1 MKKIYLVASVL
12 VGMLSLTQVNAQ
24 VGLEGIVVEKYY
36 ISDASDS
43 TDAADNGS
51 VYPLHVG
58 STTYRVYAD
67 LQTGYSLIQLFG
79 SEQHPW
85 QIGTTTSFFNDP
97 NWGVSVYQGTSVNN
111 TKKNTQLIDS
121 YITIGGVA
129 NGLCGVLKTEDTDGT
144 IGNNQ
149 GVLANVDPAAGAPIT
164 GGAGVDGLM
173 PGAPILPNVLGIT
186 SELDLFDQTAGGTF
200 NVVNGAVAALGGM
213 QGVTASNMVLI
224 GQFTTDG
231 VFTFKMNLQL
241 GTPTAGGSE
250 IWVAENPLTGEFQD
264 STLIYTSQPDTTGI
278 GIDVLAINGLSL
290 YPNPTQ
296 DVLYV
301 GHDILKGQF
310 NQLVISDLTGR
321 VAFQSPA
328 FGRQSNIDVSAF
340 AKGVYV
346 VSLVNDSG
354 SISKR
359 FIKE

>member
-1 MKKIYLVASVL
+1 MKKIYLVASVF
-12 VGMLSLTQVNAQ
+12 VGMLSLTHLSAQ

-43 TDAADNGS
+43 TDAADNGA
-51 VYPLHVG
+51 VYPLHIG

-67 LQTGYSLIQLFG
+67 LQPGYSVIQLFG
-79 SEQHPW
+79 SVQHPW

-149 GVLANVDPAAGAPIT
+149 GILANADPAAGAPIT

-186 SELDLFDQTAGGTF
+186 SELDLFDQTVGGTF

-213 QGVTASNMVLI
+213 QGLTASNMVLI

-250 IWVAENPLTGEFQD
+250 IWVAENPVTGEFQD
-264 STLIYTSQPDTTGI
+264 STLIYTSQPDTTI
-278 GIDVLAINGLSL
+278 GIDVFSMNGLSL
-290 YPNPTQ
+290 FPNPTK
-296 DVLYV
+296 DVLHV
-301 GHDILKGQF
+301 GHDALNGLS

-321 VAFQSPA
+321 VVFQSPA
-328 FGRQSNIDVSAF
+328 LGRQSNIDVSAL
-340 AKGVYV
+340 ARGVYV
-346 VSLVNDSG
+346 VSLMNDSG
-354 SISKR
+354 NISKR

>member
-1 MKKIYLVASVL
+1 MKKIYLLASVF
-12 VGMLSLTQVNAQ
+12 VGVLSLTRVNAQ

-36 ISDASDS
+36 ISDAADS
-43 TDAADNGS
+43 TDAADNGA

-67 LQTGYSLIQLFG
+67 LQPGYSVIQLFG

-85 QIGTTTSFFNDP
+85 QIGTSTAFYNDP

-121 YITIGGVA
+121 YVTIGGVA

-149 GVLANVDPAAGAPIT
+149 GILANSDAAAGVPIT

-186 SELDLFDQTAGGTF
+186 SELDIFDQTAGNTF

-213 QGVTASNMVLI
+213 QGLTPSNMVLI

-241 GTPTAGGSE
+241 GTSVAGGSE
-250 IWVAENPLTGEFQD
+250 IWVAENPLAGEFQD
-264 STLIYTSQPDTTGI
+264 STLIYTSQPDTTGN
-278 GIDVLAINGLSL
+278 GIDILSLNGLSVF
-290 YPNPTQ
+290 PNPAQ
-296 DVLYV
+296 DILHV
-301 GHDILKGQF
+301 GHDVLHGKM
-310 NQLVISDLTGR
+310 NQIIISDLTGR
-321 VAFQSPA
+321 IVSQSPA
-328 FGRQSNIDVSAF
+328 YGRQSEIDVSEF
-340 AKGVYV
+340 AEGIYV
-346 VSLVNDSG
+346 VSLMNDSG